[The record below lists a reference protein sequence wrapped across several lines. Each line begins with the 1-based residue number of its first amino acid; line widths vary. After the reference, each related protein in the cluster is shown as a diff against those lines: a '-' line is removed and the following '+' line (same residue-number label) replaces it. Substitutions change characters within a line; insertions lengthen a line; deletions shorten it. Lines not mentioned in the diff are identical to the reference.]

1 MKTKSLLLTVLLA
14 TTAALQAQVVIDQDA
29 DHAKRYT
36 YFYRTVIF
44 ALTSIIWKVR
54 SYYIQLTQE
63 T

>member
-44 ALTSIIWKVR
+44 A
-54 SYYIQLTQE
+54 
-63 T
+63 